1 VITTGDPAVG
11 KDAWWLKNKRARSE
25 AEVGANGSFQAHQLA
40 WVKPS
45 AMTPQPGFVDRVQV
59 CGVDE
64 ADIVAREAR
73 FAVQGYVGLGRPPS
87 SGHDGHCHGAQ
98 ARDHHVD
105 RQYDDRVI
113 ADPGKMSVPDIASQR
128 LHRLVGVCCHHSCGQ
143 RGRSPVVKLVVSC
156 GEVHLARTPV
166 KQAQALPY
174 QL

>member
-1 VITTGDPAVG
+1 MPFCGLPTDQTE
-11 KDAWWLKNKRARSE
+11 RASINWAGSE
-25 AEVGANGSFQAHQLA
+25 AEVGANGFFQAHQLA
-40 WVKPS
+40 LVKPS
-45 AMTPQPGFVDRVQV
+45 APAPQPGFVDRVQV

-73 FAVQGYVGLGRPPS
+73 FAVQGYVGLGRSLS
-87 SGHDGHCHGAQ
+87 SGDDGHRHGAQ

-113 ADPGKMSVPDIASQR
+113 ADPGKMSVPDIASQWI
-128 LHRLVGVCCHHSCGQ
+128 HRLVGVCCHHSCGQ
-143 RGRSPVVKLVVSC
+143 WGRPSGIELVVSC

-166 KQAQALPY
+166 EQAQALPY